1 MSDENSTYDSVEVV
15 ELDEALDEVVQVY
28 EERIS
33 DSDQAWD
40 SIAHSVEDLG
50 SAVSTLSGQVTDLS
64 GDVRLLS
71 EPSDSSESV
80 VYSVALSESQWAE
93 MQQAWGWA
101 KSCGSVVLFLCLVS
115 TLITCAILGSHLWNH
130 FSRGW
135 RN

>member
-1 MSDENSTYDSVEVV
+1 MPDEQTYDAVEVV

-33 DSDQAWD
+33 ESDQAWD

-50 SAVSTLSGQVTDLS
+50 SAISTLSGDVTGLS
-64 GDVRLLS
+64 GDVRAL
-71 EPSDSSESV
+71 SDSSPSSDDST
-80 VYSVALSESQWAE
+80 VYSVALTDAQWAE
-93 MQQAWGWA
+93 MQQAWSWA

-115 TLITCAILGSHLWNH
+115 TLISCAILGSHLWTH